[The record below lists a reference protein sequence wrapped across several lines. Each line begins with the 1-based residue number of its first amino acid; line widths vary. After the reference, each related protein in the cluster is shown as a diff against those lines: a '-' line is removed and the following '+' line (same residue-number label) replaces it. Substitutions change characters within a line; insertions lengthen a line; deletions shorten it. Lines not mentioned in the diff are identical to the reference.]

1 MPIRFAPPIGIAPVA
16 LRSRTA
22 AIGIRVLL
30 VHSLFDVLALVAAL
44 VVFRLVPAAAPG
56 VPGEPWRIHPLY
68 IAAASLGA
76 TVGAYLAGSANLWL
90 SDIGGIGRSIEGAI
104 AGAII
109 AIEALKWRSG
119 VQGSTGLRFVAPL
132 AAAIAVGRLGCFF
145 AGLDDMTYGIPTTL
159 PWGVDFGDGVA
170 RHPVQ
175 LYEAATMAIFLGV
188 FVLLLRQGRDWV
200 RRTGFYVFVA
210 VYAIQRFA
218 WEFWKPYATI
228 IGPLNLFHLLS
239 LALVAYA
246 LIFALR
252 ELRQPCRYPQPQR
265 S

>member
-1 MPIRFAPPIGIAPVA
+1 M
-16 LRSRTA
+16 
-22 AIGIRVLL
+22 L

-56 VPGEPWRIHPLY
+56 VPNEPWQIHPLY

-76 TVGAYLAGSANLWL
+76 TAGAYLVGSLNLL
-90 SDIGGIGRSIEGAI
+90 LTGIDGFGRSIEGAI
-104 AGAII
+104 GGGIL
-109 AIEALKWRSG
+109 AIEVLKWRTG
-119 VQGSTGLRFVAPL
+119 VAGSTGLRFVAPL

-145 AGLDDMTYGIPTTL
+145 AGLDDMTYGTPTRV

-175 LYEAATMAIFLGV
+175 LYEAATMAIFFIV
-188 FVLLLRQGRDWV
+188 FVLLLRRGGESL
-200 RRTGFYVFVA
+200 RRTGFYAFVA
-210 VYAIQRFA
+210 VYAVQRFI
-218 WEFWKPYATI
+218 WEFFKPYATL

-246 LIFALR
+246 LVFARR
-252 ELRQPCRYPQPQR
+252 ELRQPCRYRQPL
-265 S
+265 ST